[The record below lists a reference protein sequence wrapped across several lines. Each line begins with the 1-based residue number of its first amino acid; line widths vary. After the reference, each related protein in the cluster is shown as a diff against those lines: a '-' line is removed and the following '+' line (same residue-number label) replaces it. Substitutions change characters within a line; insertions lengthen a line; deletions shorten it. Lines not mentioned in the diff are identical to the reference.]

1 MWAYYCC
8 PKYYLLLSPRAYCY
22 LWLTVFIIASLF
34 AGYGDVPVWL
44 TCNGELVADCGDF
57 ELDSASSFRVI
68 HTTEL
73 WNILLTFLVNI
84 HVTCWS
90 KEKIAFTQ
98 TIKHIS
104 YINSKLIFL
113 YEFSALNCKDKYIRK
128 VKIYCFTIMIHGL
141 LIKNITHY
149 KAYSKIF

>member
-1 MWAYYCC
+1 MS
-8 PKYYLLLSPRAYCY
+8 LLLLPIVIPFTVSSLLKLELIAIYKVFD
-22 LWLTVFIIASLF
+22 WLTVFIIASLF

-68 HTTEL
+68 YTTEL
-73 WNILLTFLVNI
+73 WNIFLTLLVNI

-98 TIKHIS
+98 TIKLIS
-104 YINSKLIFL
+104 YINSKFIF
-113 YEFSALNCKDKYIRK
+113 F
-128 VKIYCFTIMIHGL
+128 
-141 LIKNITHY
+141 NIWILSTTLQG
-149 KAYSKIF
+149 